1 MKKNQGFS
9 LTEVV
14 VSLCLMMSM
23 SYALLKQQW
32 QIRQLFTQ
40 TSGHAAV
47 LQVLEN
53 TSERMRQHGFG
64 LTEVLIAL
72 LLASM
77 TTTALMHQYLATK
90 QQYLAIQKALDQQVE
105 LQLVSELIRDSVRRA
120 GFTPCSSVAY
130 LKSDASNPLHD
141 VVISNDL
148 TFYRMN
154 EQFETVLEI
163 LNSTSLLTTTL
174 YNMREVKTVLIA
186 DCKHAEVQRV
196 VGIQKGWTT
205 QTILLEKPLIFSYE
219 APIYIGEWIKE
230 RFYIHPNEQ
239 DKPSLFYDASH
250 AEELTPYVNSLK
262 ANVVEYKDRL
272 LLDVVLGFEEG
283 KPLLLQTMLR
293 MR

>member
-14 VSLCLMMSM
+14 VSLFLMMSM

-40 TSGHAAV
+40 SSGQAAV

-53 TSERMRQHGFG
+53 ASERIRQRGFG
-64 LTEVLIAL
+64 LTEVLMAL

-77 TTTALMHQYLATK
+77 TTTALMRQYLATK
-90 QQYLAIQKALDQQVE
+90 QQYLVIQKALDQQVE
-105 LQLVSELIRDSVRRA
+105 LQLVSQLIRDSVRRA

-130 LKSDASNPLHD
+130 LKSDASHPLHD
-141 VVISNDL
+141 VEISNDL
-148 TFYRMN
+148 IFYRMN

-163 LNSTSLLTTTL
+163 LNSTSLLTTTF
-174 YNMREVKTVLIA
+174 YDMRAVKTVLIA
-186 DCKHAEVQRV
+186 DCNHAEVHRV
-196 VGIQKGWTT
+196 VGIQNGWTT

-219 APIYIGEWIKE
+219 APIYIGEWIRE
-230 RFYIHPNEQ
+230 RFYIHANDQ
-239 DKPSLFYDASH
+239 GKPSLFYDASH
-250 AEELTPYVNSLK
+250 AEELSPYVTSLK
-262 ANVVEYKDRL
+262 ANFVESKSQIL
-272 LLDVVLGFEEG
+272 LEVRLGFEEG
-283 KPLLLQTMLR
+283 KSLLLQTMLR